1 MSGILQFLIVFFL
14 ALQSAPAE
22 PILPADFPGSENGAA
37 LFPNEAAGKEARDQ
51 GFAFPVP
58 RMQLE
63 LDDNMGPRELSMA
76 LKLLVLLTL
85 LTLAPSIMIMMTPF
99 TRIIIVMSFV
109 RKAIG
114 TQTMPTD
121 KMMVSLALFLTL
133 FHMAPIFQKIN
144 TDAMEPFIAGKIS
157 YDVAFERGLKPLRE
171 YMRRATREQ
180 DLAIFV
186 KLGQGKKPRNFEE
199 VETLTLI
206 PAFIISEFKTGFL
219 FGVIL
224 FLPFLML
231 DMVVATVLMSMGMMM
246 LPPAMVST
254 PFKLLLFV
262 LIDGWTLITDALM
275 RSIIIPS

>member
-1 MSGILQFLIVFFL
+1 MSGILQLLIVFFL
-14 ALQSAPAE
+14 ALQPALAE
-22 PILPADFPGSENGAA
+22 PILPSDFPGSENGAA
-37 LFPNEAAGKEARDQ
+37 LFPNEAIGKEARDQ

-144 TDAMEPFIAGKIS
+144 TDAMEPFMAGKIS
-157 YDVAFERGLKPLRE
+157 YEVAFERGMKPLRE